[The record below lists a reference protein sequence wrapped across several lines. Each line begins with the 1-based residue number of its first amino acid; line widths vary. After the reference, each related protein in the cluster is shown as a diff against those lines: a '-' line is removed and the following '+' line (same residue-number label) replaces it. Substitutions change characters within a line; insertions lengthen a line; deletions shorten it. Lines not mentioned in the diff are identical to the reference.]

1 MRTNLTIPSQPD
13 SGAVLEENLI
23 GALWHICFVANSFVF
38 PIYAQY
44 DKKYKISRM
53 EFVILYVLSHRDN
66 LMAWEICR
74 MTGLPKNNISRGVN
88 KLEAKKLITRTPD
101 PADARRAV
109 LTITA
114 QGKALFEE
122 LAVSYAARAETCLS
136 PLDRKDR
143 KDLERIMTKLARAT
157 PSVA

>member
-1 MRTNLTIPSQPD
+1 
-13 SGAVLEENLI
+13 
-23 GALWHICFVANSFVF
+23 
-38 PIYAQY
+38 
-44 DKKYKISRM
+44 
-53 EFVILYVLSHRDN
+53 
-66 LMAWEICR
+66 

-88 KLEAKKLITRTPD
+88 KLETKKLITRTPD